1 MSHVTNFWFLGG
13 ACDTRVCLQVK
24 AYPSA
29 DVAASATNLAALLFS
44 PRSRSRSSRAQTPE
58 SNIPDSSALPSA
70 QAQIASALA
79 ESDAG
84 APEAVPIAL
93 KLASEGNGAAWHVAA
108 HLCLKR
114 QGALD
119 AESSQ
124 KLMAYALTHADT
136 PMMSQ
141 LLALRK
147 APLATSPAEHSAGAI
162 LNQLGSSVTQSADKL
177 TEQLRLCFANMRGK
191 DVRNGAPSL
200 GHAAPAALVCMQLL
214 RRFGASAFFSLQF
227 EAKAALLQQR
237 MLLKVSHCRH
247 HSYCSPQ
254 TTISLI
260 SIAPDFACQ
269 SGCSIRRRVDFFVQM
284 H

>member
-1 MSHVTNFWFLGG
+1 MLANGQVCIRTRLTEVGELHVINFCFLDG

-29 DVAASATNLAALLFS
+29 DVAASATSLAALLFS

-147 APLATSPAEHSAGAI
+147 AAPLATSPAEHSAGAI
-162 LNQLGSSVTQSADKL
+162 LNQLGSSVMQSADKL
-177 TEQLRLCFANMRGK
+177 TEQLRSCFANMRGK

-214 RRFGASAFFSLQF
+214 RRFGAGAFCWPSIGGQGSNTT
-227 EAKAALLQQR
+227 AKDVAEGVPLPA
-237 MLLKVSHCRH
+237 S
-247 HSYCSPQ
+247 
-254 TTISLI
+254 
-260 SIAPDFACQ
+260 
-269 SGCSIRRRVDFFVQM
+269 
-284 H
+284 